1 MPAHGWVSDMFP
13 ASGGLMAR
21 SFSKRIRTILI
32 CRCAMHVQTIY
43 MYIYSVLQLMLFQE
57 PLFQRSNALCI
68 NSLNAFFVCTSN
80 YKLIVS

>member
-1 MPAHGWVSDMFP
+1 MLSHGWVSDMFP

-43 MYIYSVLQLMLFQE
+43 IYSVLQLMLFRE
-57 PLFQRSNALCI
+57 PLFQGSNALCI
-68 NSLNAFFVCTSN
+68 NSLNAFFHVPQIIN
-80 YKLIVS
+80 